1 MKTSSIVAVM
11 LASLGLAAAG
21 CEERTTP
28 QTGPGEATAG
38 AAVRQAPDPEAAAP
52 TGPAEAAAPSG
63 PPIADTRTQY
73 DFATALAA
81 IEQLPRDQAALKY
94 PELRRDWVARRYQW
108 KVHVVPALCASVERC
123 NVQPFDTGGADR
135 HIVQGWMPRLEI
147 DEADFAS
154 IQRACTGAER
164 CTITFRGTLT
174 RLVLSTEEFTALGF
188 TDVEI
193 L

>member
-1 MKTSSIVAVM
+1 MKTSSIVAAM
-11 LASLGLAAAG
+11 LTALGLAAAG

-28 QTGPGEATAG
+28 RTGPGEDTAG
-38 AAVRQAPDPEAAAP
+38 AAVRQAPNPEAP
-52 TGPAEAAAPSG
+52 GPAEPSG
-63 PPIADTRTQY
+63 PPIEDTRTQY
-73 DFATALAA
+73 DLATALAA
-81 IEQLPRDQAALKY
+81 IEQLPREQAALEL
-94 PELRRDWVARRYQW
+94 PELRRGWIARRYQW

-164 CTITFRGTLT
+164 CTVTFRGTLT
-174 RLVLSTEEFTALGF
+174 KLVLSTEEFTALGF

>member
-1 MKTSSIVAVM
+1 MKTSSIVAAM
-11 LASLGLAAAG
+11 LAALGLAAAG
-21 CEERTTP
+21 CEERT
-28 QTGPGEATAG
+28 GPRTEPRQDTAG
-38 AAVRQAPDPEAAAP
+38 AAVRQAPGPEATEATEP
-52 TGPAEAAAPSG
+52 TEAVEPSG
-63 PPIADTRTQY
+63 PPIEDTRTQY
-73 DFATALAA
+73 DLATALAA
-81 IEQLPRDQAALKY
+81 IEQLPREQAALEL
-94 PELRRDWVARRYQW
+94 PELRRGWIARRYQW

-164 CTITFRGTLT
+164 CTVTFRGTLT
-174 RLVLSTEEFTALGF
+174 KLVLSTEEFTALGF